1 MDLVLQELLNYLY
14 NNILKIKDKLYNKL
28 LEFFTFHK
36 NDLSDHHNDTNTTS
50 ESENDDEIIES
61 ENDDITESENDD
73 ITESEN
79 DDEIIES
86 ENDEITESEND
97 DITESENDEITESE
111 NDEITESENDDSTES
126 ENDEITES
134 ENDEK
139 DGQVP
144 RTITLNYDSYFEEN
158 NYPFDNYNLLN
169 WNEQQTETFG
179 F

>member
-1 MDLVLQELLNYLY
+1 MDLVLQESLNYLY
-14 NNILKIKDKLYNKL
+14 NNLLKLKDKLYNKL

-50 ESENDDEIIES
+50 ESENDDEI
-61 ENDDITESENDD
+61 
-73 ITESEN
+73 TESEN
-79 DDEIIES
+79 DDEITES
-86 ENDEITESEND
+86 ENDDEITESEND
-97 DITESENDEITESE
+97 DIIESENDDDSTESENDDEITESE
-111 NDEITESENDDSTES
+111 ND
-126 ENDEITES
+126 DEITES

>member
-1 MDLVLQELLNYLY
+1 MDLVLQESLNYLY
-14 NNILKIKDKLYNKL
+14 NNLLKLKDKLYNKL

-50 ESENDDEIIES
+50 ESENDES
-61 ENDDITESENDD
+61 TELENDDDITESEENDD
-73 ITESEN
+73 ITKSEEN
-79 DDEIIES
+79 DDSTELENDDSTES

-97 DITESENDEITESE
+97 DITESEND
-111 NDEITESENDDSTES
+111 DD
-126 ENDEITES
+126 ITES

-139 DGQVP
+139 DDQVP